1 MVKDMTKGAVA
12 PILLK
17 YSLPLLVSVIFQQL
31 YSIADSVI
39 AGQFINK
46 DALAAIGASYPITM
60 IFLAIGTG
68 MNIGC
73 SVVIS
78 TLFGAKDYK
87 GMKTA
92 VFTSIISTL
101 VLAAALT
108 IAGVFTSRLFLVLL
122 KTDSVILGDAQRYLN
137 IYVLGLIFLF
147 MYNICTGI
155 FSALGDSSTPLYFLI
170 GSSLGNIALDF
181 LFVAGFKMGVPGTA
195 WATFICQGICSILA
209 FFVLIRKIR
218 SIKSDKAP
226 YFEWR
231 MLKKIAG
238 LSVPSI
244 LQQSFVSVGQLFIQ
258 GLVNSCGLDVTAGYS
273 SAIKLNTFAVTC
285 FSTVGNSISG
295 FTAQNIGA
303 GEYGRVRK
311 GFKVGAISALCIAAV
326 FALCYVGFAEKMIYI
341 FMDSEDA
348 NNAAAA
354 EAGMKFLRIV
364 SPFFLGVCVKL
375 AADGVLRGAGRVRE
389 FMITTFS
396 DLILRV
402 IFAFMLQP
410 FFGATGIWL
419 SWPGAWLIAM
429 GLSLTFTFRYFK
441 QPTGAKQE
449 RPINKRKRLISII
462 SVIAAFAVII
472 GVFGI
477 YASDYYHAD
486 PKARIIAEEDTDA
499 YTAEYTDNGIV
510 FSPNEPKAG
519 LIFYPGGKVEYT
531 AYAPLM
537 AELAERGVLCVLVK
551 MPFNLAIFDINAA
564 DGIREDHPQVTEW
577 YIGGHSLGGAMAA
590 IYASNHLANV
600 KGLLLLGAY
609 STADLTDSGLNVVSL
624 YGSEDK
630 VLNLEKYEQSRSN
643 LPADFAELVIE
654 GGCHSYFGDY
664 GMQDGDGEPALTRA
678 EQFAV
683 TAQFFTS
690 NL

>member
-101 VLAAALT
+101 VLAVVLT

-122 KTDSVILGDAQRYLN
+122 KTDPAILGDAQSYLN
-137 IYVLGLIFLF
+137 IYVFGLIFLF

-195 WATFICQGICSILA
+195 WATFICQGICSVLA
-209 FFVLIRKIR
+209 FLVLIRKIGK
-218 SIKSDKAP
+218 IKSDKAP

-303 GEYGRVRK
+303 GEYQRVRK
-311 GFKVGAISALCIAAV
+311 GFKVGVISALCIAAV

-348 NNAAAA
+348 NNVAAA
-354 EAGMKFLRIV
+354 EAGMGFLRIV

-402 IFAFMLQP
+402 VFAFILQP

-419 SWPGAWLIAM
+419 SWPGGWLISM
-429 GLSLTFTFRYFK
+429 GISLAFCLRCFK
-441 QPTGAKQE
+441 FNFSFKSDAEK
-449 RPINKRKRLISII
+449 NKRKRLIPLV
-462 SVIAAFAVII
+462 SVIAAFAMII

-499 YTAEYTDNGIV
+499 YTAEYIDKGIV
-510 FSPNEPKAG
+510 FSPRQPKAG
-519 LIFYPGGKVEYT
+519 LVFYPGGKVEYT

-551 MPFNLAIFDINAA
+551 MPFNLAIFNINAA
-564 DGIREDHPQVTEW
+564 DGIREEYPQITDW
-577 YIGGHSLGGAMAA
+577 YIGGHSLGGAMAS
-590 IYASNHLANV
+590 IYASNHAANF
-600 KGLLLLGAY
+600 KGLLLMGAY
-609 STADLTDSGLNVVSL
+609 STSDLTDTNLTVMSL

-630 VLNLEKYEQSRSN
+630 VLNLEKYEQSRPN

-664 GMQDGDGEPALTRA
+664 GMQKGDGDPAITRKQQY
-678 EQFAV
+678 EI
-683 TAQFFTS
+683 TADFLISQI
-690 NL
+690 

>member
-78 TLFGAKDYK
+78 MLFGAKDYK

-101 VLAAALT
+101 VLAAVLT
-108 IAGVFTSRLFLVLL
+108 VTGVFTAEMFLTLL
-122 KTDSVILGDAQRYLN
+122 KTDPAILTDARDYLN
-137 IYVLGLIFLF
+137 IYILGLVFLF

-181 LFVAGFKMGVPGTA
+181 LFVAGLKMGVPGTA
-195 WATFICQGICSILA
+195 WATFICQGICSVLA
-209 FFVLIRKIR
+209 FIVLIRKIAK
-218 SIKSDKAP
+218 IKSDKAP
-226 YFEWR
+226 LFEWR
-231 MLKKIAG
+231 MLKRIAG

-303 GEYGRVRK
+303 GEYNRVRK
-311 GFKVGAISALCIAAV
+311 GFKVGVISALCVAAV
-326 FALCYVGFAEKMIYI
+326 FALSYVGFSEKLIYI

-354 EAGMKFLRIV
+354 KAGTDFLRIV

-402 IFAFMLQP
+402 AFAFILQP
-410 FFGATGIWL
+410 IFGSTGIWL
-419 SWPGAWLIAM
+419 SWPGGWLISM
-429 GLSLTFTFRYFK
+429 GMSLAFCLRGLKCNFK
-441 QPTGAKQE
+441 PNE
-449 RPINKRKRLISII
+449 NKRKRLIPLI
-462 SVIAAFAVII
+462 SVIAALLVVV

-477 YASDYYHAD
+477 YVSDFYRSSDNALVL
-486 PKARIIAEEDTDA
+486 AEADTDE
-499 YTAEYTDNGIV
+499 YTAEYTDKGIV
-510 FSPNEPKAG
+510 FSPQKPKAG
-519 LIFYPGGKVEYT
+519 LIFYPGGKVEYK
-531 AYAPLM
+531 AYTPLM
-537 AELAERGVLCVLVK
+537 AELAERGILCVLVK
-551 MPFNLAIFDINAA
+551 MPFNLAVFSPNAA
-564 DGIREDHPQVTEW
+564 DGIAEDYPQVTRW
-577 YIGGHSLGGAMAA
+577 YVGGHSLGGAMAA
-590 IYASNHLANV
+590 SYVASHSDEFE
-600 KGLLLLGAY
+600 GLLLLGAY
-609 STADLTDSGLNVVSL
+609 STADLTETELTVLSL

-630 VLNLEKYEQSRSN
+630 VLNSEKYDRNRSN
-643 LPADFAELVIE
+643 LPSDFAELVIE

-664 GMQDGDGEPALTRA
+664 GMQNGDGTPTITRDRQY
-678 EQFAV
+678 EI
-683 TAQFFTS
+683 TADFFVS
-690 NL
+690 HL